1 MTINFTKYSFVK
13 VLNESEYFIKKWK
26 INIELKATQFLTVNG
41 GKLPQ

>member
-1 MTINFTKYSFVK
+1 MTINFAKYSFVK

-26 INIELKATQFLTVNG
+26 ILPLKATQFLTVQG